1 MLISDN
7 LFLRGTSDRTP
18 MVNSITSERQPK
30 TAVFMPEKQRY
41 LALDVLR
48 GLTIALMVLVNNP
61 GSWGSIYAPFKHAPW
76 NGFTLTDLVFPT
88 FLFVVGNAMS
98 FSLRKF
104 ENQPPQA
111 FWKKVITRSLLIFL
125 IGLFLSAFPFVRRF
139 EGDLIFKDLSEMRIM
154 GVLQRIA
161 LCYLF
166 AAIMLKFFKLKGSL
180 ILSAILLL
188 GYWWIMYHFGD
199 ADAPYSITGNA
210 ALKFDLLIFDPENLW
225 HGHGFPFDPEGL
237 LSTLP
242 AIVNVILG
250 YAAGLWI
257 QKKGNSLKTVGTLLF
272 AGLIFLAVGE
282 IWDTVFPINKGIWT
296 SSFVIFST
304 GWDLILLGCL
314 IWIIEL
320 VQLKKWTFFFV
331 VFGRNPLF
339 IFALSGLVVMLMSII
354 QINGIGMKTW
364 IYNNFYLSWLT
375 DFNASLMFAVSF
387 VLVMWLIAYWMDR
400 KKIYIKV

>member
-1 MLISDN
+1 MTN
-7 LFLRGTSDRTP
+7 PVHAETSTE
-18 MVNSITSERQPK
+18 S
-30 TAVFMPEKQRY
+30 AVILEARQRY
-41 LALDVLR
+41 LSLDVLR

-61 GSWGSIYAPFKHAPW
+61 GSWGSIYAPFKHAAW
-76 NGFTLTDLVFPT
+76 HGFTVTDLVFPT

-98 FSLRKF
+98 FSLKKF
-104 ENQPPQA
+104 ENKPHTA
-111 FWKKVITRSLLIFL
+111 FLKKIVSRSILIFL
-125 IGLFLSAFPFVRRF
+125 IGLFLNAFPFVYRF

-161 LCYLF
+161 LCYFF
-166 AAIMLKFFKLKGSL
+166 AALMLRFLKLKWSL
-180 ILSAILLL
+180 VLSFAVLMV
-188 GYWWIMYHFGD
+188 YWWIMFYFGD

-210 ALKFDLLIFDPENLW
+210 ALKLDLLVFDPENLW

-242 AIVNVILG
+242 AIVNVIFG
-250 YAAGLWI
+250 YAAGFWM
-257 QKKGNSLKTVGTLLF
+257 QKKGNSLKTIGTLLF

-282 IWDTVFPINKGIWT
+282 IWDVVFPINKGIWT

-320 VQLKKWTFFFV
+320 LRLKKWTYFFE
-331 VFGRNPLF
+331 VFGKNPLF

-354 QINGIGMKTW
+354 EINGMGMKAW
-364 IYNNFYLSWLT
+364 IYNKFYLSWLS
-375 DFNASLMFAVSF
+375 DYNASLLFAVSF
-387 VLVMWLIAYWMDR
+387 VMVMWLVGLWMDR